1 MQIELTQSPERYS
14 YKSGV
19 WKISAKSD
27 IKPITITE
35 GELTIELL
43 PLLSVSGVIV
53 HLKGTDK
60 YLASIGM
67 IEDLKD
73 SMMTNPHYSYKE
85 HSKILGAKMG
95 KTIPII
101 EVKVD
106 GLEESVSKQKLKG
119 KNAGVKEV
127 KWSIENDYKGLIEQI
142 NWTLSPNSN
151 KPKDNYK
158 IFDLNLLGDYSVNAL
173 PITPLDENARIP
185 EDILANNLKIINDRI
200 VQLRADFNSIKDVF
214 YMGLNSSPSS
224 TTYDV
229 LASSEGEELSV
240 QVVTKTSSIVSKSD
254 LPSTQLADTL
264 AVVKTELE
272 TKIAQNTAT
281 QAEPPPVIRLKMRKK
296 RDVKTNRIPVFEN
309 NPSTGDKGAR
319 KRIIKEGDIFWGYF
333 VKDWANGKIWA
344 VYEPDKTTLVGYG
357 IADRNDFVDPI

>member
-14 YKSGV
+14 YRDGV
-19 WKISAKSD
+19 YTISAKSD

-53 HLKGTDK
+53 HLKGTGK

-67 IEDLKD
+67 VEDLKD
-73 SMMTNPHYSYKE
+73 SLQSNPHYSYKE

-95 KTIPII
+95 RTIPII

-142 NWTLSPNSN
+142 NWTLSPNAN

-158 IFDLNLLGDYSVNAL
+158 IFDLNLLGDYSVDAL

-185 EDILANNLKIINDRI
+185 EDTLAANLKLINDRI
-200 VQLRADFNSIKDVF
+200 VQLRADFHSITDLF
-214 YMGLNSSPSS
+214 YKGLSSSPSS

-254 LPSTQLADTL
+254 LPSTQLAD
-264 AVVKTELE
+264 AQSKEVAAVKTE
-272 TKIAQNTAT
+272 
-281 QAEPPPVIRLKMRKK
+281 
-296 RDVKTNRIPVFEN
+296 VKQ
-309 NPSTGDKGAR
+309 ST
-319 KRIIKEGDIFWGYF
+319 
-333 VKDWANGKIWA
+333 
-344 VYEPDKTTLVGYG
+344 TTLQQQITNNEAAVKAAQMGDAQAQKSLTDTANSLRDQLKSLQEKYMK
-357 IADRNDFVDPI
+357 